1 MEPFQIGNILIT
13 QERVAHLDQ
22 SRVVASILRE
32 NFRNGE
38 ITVVRVCPSPYI
50 LSLLALGMIVVGLL
64 TARGLIEWLSYGGT
78 VYDVSIMMILFLP
91 AGRGCFIKH
100 GVALQCFSSKQ
111 TRAPFGWNLEARAR
125 RRPSPPSSAPPKS
138 EDTRCGV
145 APAHI
150 HECVEGGC
158 CPEPPN
164 KALQT
169 GAAARLD
176 CRFIGLAL
184 SPLAA
189 ERHDR

>member
-91 AGRGCFIKH
+91 AGAWLLYQAWRRATMLLIETDKGTVRLEFRGPRTQEA
-100 GVALQCFSSKQ
+100 VAALE
-111 TRAPFGWNLEARAR
+111 RAAQERGYALR
-125 RRPSPPSSAPPKS
+125 RGS
-138 EDTRCGV
+138 
-145 APAHI
+145 
-150 HECVEGGC
+150 
-158 CPEPPN
+158 
-164 KALQT
+164 
-169 GAAARLD
+169 GAY
-176 CRFIGLAL
+176 
-184 SPLAA
+184 S
-189 ERHDR
+189 